1 MPYPDEDF
9 KDDHTPVGFL
19 ITFRCFGTWLHGDR
33 RGSVDR
39 FHNVYGT
46 PKLGPERARVRYE
59 RKLMTRAPVHLSAK
73 RRGLSGFQTSRGGA
87 SLSTHLHTMLNPQ
100 RRKIE
105 HFCATLR
112 K

>member
-19 ITFRCFGTWLHGDR
+19 ISFRCFGTWLHGDR

-59 RKLMTRAPVHLSAK
+59 RNLMTRPPVCLNA
-73 RRGLSGFQTSRGGA
+73 QTESC
-87 SLSTHLHTMLNPQ
+87 
-100 RRKIE
+100 RRKGSERRLQEARLAIVGSQCSDE
-105 HFCATLR
+105 SCSIGGHGQL
-112 K
+112 